1 MHFMAFAQQN
11 GSLKSGDAL
20 KQKNRWTLPPVLI
33 GLRRQ

>member
-20 KQKNRWTLPPVLI
+20 KQKKPVDLAT
-33 GLRRQ
+33 GFD

>member
-20 KQKNRWTLPPVLI
+20 KQKKTGGPCHRF
-33 GLRRQ
+33 